1 MTSATEHGTELN
13 SIGCDGDND
22 RGIKEKQNKK
32 SVQISNDLDEN
43 DAAVVED
50 NSCKATDEKKS
61 TKDWK
66 SCRGKNVTHF

>member
-22 RGIKEKQNKK
+22 TVIKEKQNKK
-32 SVQISNDLDEN
+32 SVQIASDLGEDT
-43 DAAVVED
+43 DAVVED
-50 NSCKATDEKKS
+50 NSGKTTGDKKS

>member
-22 RGIKEKQNKK
+22 TVIKEKQNKK
-32 SVQISNDLDEN
+32 SVQIASDLGEDT
-43 DAAVVED
+43 DAVVED
-50 NSCKATDEKKS
+50 NSGKATGDKKS